1 VIFAKTCG
9 KMKMNRR
16 YSRKFSRKR
25 NSAKIKK
32 RQLHSTLCIY
42 SVILN
47 RRKWIIK
54 YITVYQQQN
63 YFSSGF
69 LKNRTNLR
77 FWFRNVSHNIT
88 VFLKSVQQ
96 PVENFLM
103 IIFFMRTYSLDLL
116 PSLFVCNFEQTL
128 CDLWQLA
135 PF

>member
-88 VFLKSVQQ
+88 VFLKILKECSTAGGKFLDDNFFH
-96 PVENFLM
+96 ENLLLGLTT
-103 IIFFMRTYSLDLL
+103 IFIRMQF
-116 PSLFVCNFEQTL
+116 
-128 CDLWQLA
+128 
-135 PF
+135 